1 MKAKTRALAMPLDL
15 TIRLR
20 VRHLSVCLLLAL
32 ALSVPALAETH
43 KSKNGGRHDADI
55 SARLTSDLNKQER
68 FKSVQASVEDG
79 VVTLQGTVPLYVNKL
94 DAEKRVKKQE
104 HVTGVR
110 NLITVA
116 GASVPDS
123 ELREKLA
130 TKLRYDRIGFGIM
143 FNNLTLSVHNGR
155 ATVGGK
161 VRDYAD
167 RDSALALVATTPGVK
182 DLIDDVE
189 VASVSGF
196 DDDLR
201 IRTAQAIYGHAS
213 MRKYAIDPQAPI
225 RIIVDRGKIE
235 LHGIVDSKLDKQIAA
250 MQARSVGS
258 AFEVNDYLLV
268 KGEDAVR

>member
-143 FNNLTLSVHNGR
+143 FNNSPSR
-155 ATVGGK
+155 F
-161 VRDYAD
+161 
-167 RDSALALVATTPGVK
+167 TT
-182 DLIDDVE
+182 
-189 VASVSGF
+189 
-196 DDDLR
+196 
-201 IRTAQAIYGHAS
+201 
-213 MRKYAIDPQAPI
+213 
-225 RIIVDRGKIE
+225 
-235 LHGIVDSKLDKQIAA
+235 AA
-250 MQARSVGS
+250 RP
-258 AFEVNDYLLV
+258 L
-268 KGEDAVR
+268 AVRCAITRIVIPHSRSLPQLPASRT